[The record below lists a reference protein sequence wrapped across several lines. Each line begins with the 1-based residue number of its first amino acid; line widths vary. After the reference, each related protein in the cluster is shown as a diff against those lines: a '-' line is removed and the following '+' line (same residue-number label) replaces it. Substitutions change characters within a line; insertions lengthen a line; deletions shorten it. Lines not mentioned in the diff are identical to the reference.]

1 MKRLDNILV
10 NTGYGSRR
18 EVQKLIRWKKVK
30 VNGEIINT
38 PSKHVDPLKDEIYV
52 YEHKVEYREFVYL
65 MLNKPSGFVSA
76 VQDKFDRTVL
86 ELINEEDKVLEPYPV
101 GRLDKDTVGLLIL
114 SNDGTMCHRVL
125 SPKLH
130 VEKKY
135 YVKVSSCLNF
145 GHVETF
151 NSGVVLKDGYK
162 CKSAKL
168 EIINSS
174 LNGSECEVTLT
185 EGKFHQ
191 IKRMFEAIDMEV
203 TYLKRVKFCNIY
215 LDENLKEGAYRH
227 LTEEEVNFLKSV

>member
-10 NTGYGSRR
+10 NSGYGSRR

-30 VNGEIINT
+30 VNGEIVTT
-38 PSKHVDPLKDEIYV
+38 PSIHVDPIKDEIYV
-52 YEHKVEYREFVYL
+52 LDKKVIYREFVYL

-86 ELINEEDKVLEPYPV
+86 ELINHEDKVLEPYPI

-114 SNDGTMCHRVL
+114 SNDGNMCHRVL

-135 YVKVSSCLNF
+135 LVKVSSCLNF
-145 GHVETF
+145 GHVERF
-151 NSGVVLKDGYK
+151 NNGITLDDGYK

-168 EIINSS
+168 EILDSS
-174 LNGSECEVTLT
+174 DEESTCEVILT

-191 IKRMFEAIDMEV
+191 VKRMFDALDMKV
-203 TYLKRVKFCNIY
+203 IYLKRIMFCNIT
-215 LDENLKEGAYRH
+215 LDNSLKEGEYRH
-227 LTEEEVNFLKSV
+227 LSEEEINLLKSI